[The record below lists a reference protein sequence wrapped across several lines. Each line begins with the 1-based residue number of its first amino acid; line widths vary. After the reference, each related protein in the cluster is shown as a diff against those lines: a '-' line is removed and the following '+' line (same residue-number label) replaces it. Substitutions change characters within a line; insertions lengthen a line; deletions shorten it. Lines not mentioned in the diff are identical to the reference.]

1 MPAWYRPATTL
12 DQYREAKQNWLKLRN
27 HARKELVARFHE
39 VAAELLQIQ
48 KELLEDFG
56 EKVSMPLKAKKA
68 IAKKA
73 IAPTVLPTV
82 AVPVAAKPT
91 QVSAKPA
98 PVPAKP
104 VSAPAV
110 AKPTP
115 VTSALRKKLE
125 AQNKKLMEAKL
136 AGKPTKAIEDRI
148 YEIEDDIRVAQSA

>member
-1 MPAWYRPATTL
+1 MSTTL

-56 EKVSMPLKAKKA
+56 EKVSMPLKAKKTV
-68 IAKKA
+68 AKKA

-82 AVPVAAKPT
+82 AVSVAAKPT
-91 QVSAKPA
+91 QASAKPA
-98 PVPAKP
+98 PIP
-104 VSAPAV
+104 

-125 AQNKKLMEAKL
+125 AQNKKLVEAKL

-148 YEIEDDIRVAQSA
+148 YEIEDDIRVAQSV